1 MLLPDNIHPE
11 NTLLYNGALIIRAL
25 RDMGDAAL
33 LDLYIEARGDTSMSM
48 PLFVLSLDWLYL
60 ANCVEFTEQ
69 GKLSLCS

>member
-25 RDMGDAAL
+25 RNMGDANL
-33 LDLYIEARGDTSMSM
+33 LDLYVEARRDSSLSM

-60 ANCVEFTEQ
+60 ANCVEITEE
-69 GKLSLCS
+69 GTLALCS

>member
-11 NTLLYNGALIIRAL
+11 NTLLYNGALVLKAL
-25 RDMGDAAL
+25 KSMEEATPL
-33 LDLYIEARGDTSMSM
+33 QLFVEARQGNSMSM

-60 ANCVEFTEQ
+60 ANCVQCNEQ